1 MFQTPID
8 PSMMKPSLKANPLTL
23 LKRPGPKGGVRD
35 TNRQQKM
42 NALRDAALQLFL
54 ERGVE
59 SVSVDDITRLAKMAK
74 GSFYRYFNDQ
84 PALVADLVEPV
95 RSCLDAALATCA
107 KLLDKPGASGD
118 VLWREVEVALMALQH
133 TIPRQVRLYLQ
144 ECRSPGTGARRAIVD
159 LAKHVSVEAIDLAR
173 VAKARGIINAANP
186 ALAALGMV
194 GTIERLVLATL
205 QGEDAVAPAEVLAAL
220 RRQAS

>member
-1 MFQTPID
+1 MFDQTSETNPSVKVTPI
-8 PSMMKPSLKANPLTL
+8 SL

-42 NALRDAALQLFL
+42 NALREAALSLFL

-95 RSCLDAALATCA
+95 RQCLDAALANCSA
-107 KLLDKPGASGD
+107 MLDKNQATAET
-118 VLWREVEVALMALQH
+118 LWREVETALIALQH
-133 TIPRQVRLYLQ
+133 TFPRQVRLYLQ
-144 ECRSPGTGARRAIVD
+144 ECRSPGTGARRAVVD
-159 LAKHVSVEAIDLAR
+159 LAKHVSVEAIELAR
-173 VAKARGIINAANP
+173 IARARGIITTPNP
-186 ALAALGMV
+186 ALSALAMV

-205 QGEDAVAPAEVLAAL
+205 QGEDAVAPQEVLAAL
-220 RRQAS
+220 RRRAT